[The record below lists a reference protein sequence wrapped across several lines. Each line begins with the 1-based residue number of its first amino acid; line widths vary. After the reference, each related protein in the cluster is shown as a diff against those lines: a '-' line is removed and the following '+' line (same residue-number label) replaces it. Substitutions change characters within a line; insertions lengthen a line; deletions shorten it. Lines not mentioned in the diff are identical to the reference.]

1 MLKFKDET
9 NRELKYF
16 SLFQMDYKTMSSTLN
31 HSMHGITFILM
42 TNIKR
47 IVEIKLKHLEKVIQ
61 NFNIHFLNI
70 EISEYIINYT
80 NIFYF

>member
-1 MLKFKDET
+1 
-9 NRELKYF
+9 
-16 SLFQMDYKTMSSTLN
+16 
-31 HSMHGITFILM
+31 M

-70 EISEYIINYT
+70 EILEYIINYT